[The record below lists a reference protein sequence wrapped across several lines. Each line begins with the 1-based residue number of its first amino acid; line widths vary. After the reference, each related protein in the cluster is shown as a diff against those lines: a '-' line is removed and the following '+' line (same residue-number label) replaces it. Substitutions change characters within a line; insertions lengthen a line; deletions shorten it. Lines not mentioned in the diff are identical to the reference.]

1 MKIDRLPIDKLR
13 AADYNPRKDLTP
25 DDAEY
30 QKLKRSIE
38 HFGYVEPVIVNDRT
52 GLVVGGHQRLKVLKD
67 LGYTDIEVVHVDLDT
82 NDEKALNIALNKI
95 SGQWDADKLEDILR
109 ELNLADDF
117 DVELSG
123 FELGELD
130 TLLNGSV
137 DETKKHGTHDG
148 PTKDDV
154 NKALDELCK
163 EADQA
168 LHNQRDIKEGDIYQ
182 CGNHKIICGDSYN
195 PETYKRLVGDEQVTM
210 IFTDP
215 PYQFTGN
222 EHRTK
227 IFDGT
232 EYNALAQKKLY
243 SQGMNQFS
251 TKNIEYLF
259 KLGIKSMYFCCS
271 RDSVLEYLNLA
282 VEHNYKYDIHVLYK
296 NQTMPLHSGSYLN
309 DIEYVLYFRLPQ
321 AVFNGKLGGAY
332 YHHLVDEPTPD
343 EIVEK
348 QFYSKVYRTVT
359 SEGKKETAN
368 ELDYELTHPTV
379 KPLRLLIPRISI
391 SSNPGDLVVDMFS
404 GSGTT
409 MIACEKLDR
418 RCFTCEKL
426 PEYVN
431 ETIDRWEALTKQ
443 KAVKLN

>member
-67 LGYTDIEVVHVDLDT
+67 LGYTDIEVVHVDLDS

-123 FELGELD
+123 FDLGELD
-130 TLLNGSV
+130 TLFNGSV

-148 PTKDDV
+148 ATKDEV
-154 NKALDELCK
+154 NKYLDELCK
-163 EADQA
+163 EADKA
-168 LHNQRDIKEGDIYQ
+168 LNNPRDIKEGDIYQ

-215 PYQFTGN
+215 PYKLEDKGRREAFSNCSIGN
-222 EHRTK
+222 DVHE
-227 IFDGT
+227 
-232 EYNALAQKKLY
+232 KLY
-243 SQGMNQFS
+243 NQGMGKFD
-251 TKNIEYLF
+251 TRDIEYLF

-271 RDSVLEYLNLA
+271 RASVLEYLKLA
-282 VEHNYKYDIHVLYK
+282 VENKYKYDIHVMYK
-296 NQTMPLHSGSYLN
+296 NSAIPIHKASYLL
-309 DIEYVLYFRLPQ
+309 DVEYVLYFRLPQ
-321 AVFNGKLGGAY
+321 AVFNGNLSGAY

-348 QFYSKVYRTVT
+348 QFYSHVYRTVT
-359 SEGKKETAN
+359 SEGKKETYK

-391 SSNPGDLVVDMFS
+391 SSNTGDLVVDMFS

-409 MIACEKLDR
+409 MIACEKLGR

-431 ETIDRWEALTKQ
+431 ETIDRWEALTKK

>member
-123 FELGELD
+123 FDLGELD
-130 TLLNGSV
+130 TLFNGSV

-148 PTKDDV
+148 PTKAEV
-154 NKALDELCK
+154 NKALDELCN
-163 EADQA
+163 EADKA
-168 LHNQRDIKEGDIYQ
+168 LNNPRDIKEGDIYQ

-227 IFDGT
+227 IFDRDGLD
-232 EYNALAQKKLY
+232 AVVQKKLY

-251 TKNIEYLF
+251 TANIEYLF

-271 RDSVLEYLNLA
+271 RDSVLDYLKIA
-282 VEHNYKYDIHVLYK
+282 TEHNYKYDIHVLYK
-296 NQTMPLHSGSYLN
+296 NQAMPLHSSSYLK
-309 DIEYVLYFRLPQ
+309 DIEYVIYFRLPQ

-332 YHHLVDEPTPD
+332 YRHLVDEPTPD

-348 QFYSKVYRTVT
+348 QFYSCVYRAATG
-359 SEGKKETAN
+359 EGKKETSK

-409 MIACEKLDR
+409 MIACEKLGR

-443 KAVKLN
+443 RAVKLN